1 MRQQKRTLLVIAQ
14 TSSSAKNSNKQKLY
28 FAYSHTLLLSN
39 ILCEAKVI
47 GAIF

>member
-1 MRQQKRTLLVIAQ
+1 MRQQKRTAVIAQ

-28 FAYSHTLLLSN
+28 FAYSHTPLLSN